1 MTKLE
6 LDYYKKY
13 LDYEDFKTKQA
24 FVQDL
29 NNISD
34 LKQNK
39 QLKNALNINFVYI
52 AIWQAWIKE
61 PNTSWYANAPRDKK
75 NFNVIDLFPFH
86 QTSGPST
93 GNTFDR
99 MPIVDFSDFITIIN
113 GGNENQILKK
123 IMSADFAKIL
133 SNKNKKNPRV
143 DFYIDRAKD
152 KITEATSGCFI
163 EVLDSFGLLPDEFLV
178 KIKDVPPKVLYT
190 NSDNVIPKNIK
201 IITDKFTATTEA
213 EYLQREL
220 LIEDTCERIVKIIQ
234 SFIGMYTELYN
245 FYNESINKT
254 YDPATALS
262 SSGIIDRANIG
273 SLPIER
279 SLMLAKPPIVPAF
292 KKSYVVRENNLKPY
306 VTIKM
311 LYYANEGED
320 DPIEINNFDIPYNS
334 ILTMEHNIK
343 EHNMTITMIDTQGI
357 ISEILIQKMYVVSQ
371 KKTNSRKI
379 ESTGLEYNPEKPYFF
394 MVEYGWAGPET
405 EDEDELI
412 EENVF
417 VKSSNRGFI
426 KSISSQFSFKGN
438 EYTLT
443 ITPNDQENINRYM
456 NNYDLVYFPAKV
468 NNNSTVSIVTGLMAL
483 FLILDDP
490 NKNEIKRKA
499 AEARKNEFQYLFE
512 AIEDASL
519 EQTSVR
525 RGNPPVATIRYVFK
539 HNTGYLLN
547 ADVDSYRQSEG
558 KEIHEIIRTMYGD
571 SVRTGN
577 KIKLSDIKY
586 VNENNRMESLRKAC
600 QSASFSLN
608 AWIVGLYVIW
618 KMKKYFKA
626 IGEKFV
632 FFDASGVFD
641 VFANDEVVSGETEGE
656 CLGMLKVMEIFN
668 PLCMKK
674 ETAQNYTFEQI
685 FDFVEDSIKHSKN
698 LFNQFELEKIMDT
711 EPDEGDQKPTDPRAL
726 TLFTSQ
732 IISIFG
738 CMKNIGM
745 NVSEESKGTHAS
757 EFNMYL
763 GSDGIFA
770 DFNSVNMQMNSSSML
785 KKEYKR
791 RIFGD
796 KHNIFSLEN
805 DNKTYAEK
813 RSSVAYN
820 KFLKALGDEDDV
832 KEKVETR
839 KNEIKAAEIKANKAF
854 KDAADTVDNKKLFP
868 GIKEQI
874 MKTAEES
881 ISKLN
886 KLRNE
891 KMHILYLAYKTN
903 PNKVAFLNCSLP
915 RKLSLLGRQMV
926 QSYSFTP
933 KMVPTRNSNRQF
945 FNQGNSLIT
954 KEGTGDIIEFSIDP
968 VDIGNFNSLMLSNKN
983 KNNIGFTDFS
993 SNMSAG
999 NIYTNAS
1006 KYYRT
1011 YRDID
1016 GKVSKENIA
1025 KDIANLDLNYQ
1036 SQTNLKGSI
1045 TIIGEPY
1052 WSNIN
1057 LVFSTCIYIH
1067 VYYAN
1072 GERSSHSGLYY
1083 VSNAV
1088 QNISDGKFTTK
1099 LEITRA
1105 PTFLSS
1111 LEKLSNKN
1119 KYVG

>member
-6 LDYYKKY
+6 LEYYKKY

-61 PNTSWYANAPRDKK
+61 PNTSWYANTPADKK
-75 NFNVIDLFPFH
+75 NFNEIDLFPFH

-133 SNKNKKNPRV
+133 TNNNKNKKNARI

-178 KIKDVPPKVLYT
+178 KTKDKDAPPKVLYD
-190 NSDNVIPKNIK
+190 NLDNVIPKNIK
-201 IITDKFTATTEA
+201 TITGEFTATTEA

-245 FYNESINKT
+245 FYNESINKN

-320 DPIEINNFDIPYNS
+320 NPIEINNFDIPYNS

-468 NNNSTVSIVTGLMAL
+468 NGESTVSIVTGLMTL
-483 FLILDDP
+483 FLILYDP
-490 NKNEIKRKA
+490 NIAKIQAYAPE
-499 AEARKNEFQYLFE
+499 KNEFE
-512 AIEDASL
+512 
-519 EQTSVR
+519 
-525 RGNPPVATIRYVFK
+525 
-539 HNTGYLLN
+539 
-547 ADVDSYRQSEG
+547 
-558 KEIHEIIRTMYGD
+558 
-571 SVRTGN
+571 
-577 KIKLSDIKY
+577 
-586 VNENNRMESLRKAC
+586 
-600 QSASFSLN
+600 
-608 AWIVGLYVIW
+608 
-618 KMKKYFKA
+618 
-626 IGEKFV
+626 
-632 FFDASGVFD
+632 
-641 VFANDEVVSGETEGE
+641 
-656 CLGMLKVMEIFN
+656 
-668 PLCMKK
+668 
-674 ETAQNYTFEQI
+674 
-685 FDFVEDSIKHSKN
+685 N
-698 LFNQFELEKIMDT
+698 LFNMIEGAQLE
-711 EPDEGDQKPTDPRAL
+711 RV
-726 TLFTSQ
+726 
-732 IISIFG
+732 
-738 CMKNIGM
+738 
-745 NVSEESKGTHAS
+745 NV
-757 EFNMYL
+757 
-763 GSDGIFA
+763 
-770 DFNSVNMQMNSSSML
+770 
-785 KKEYKR
+785 
-791 RIFGD
+791 
-796 KHNIFSLEN
+796 
-805 DNKTYAEK
+805 
-813 RSSVAYN
+813 
-820 KFLKALGDEDDV
+820 
-832 KEKVETR
+832 
-839 KNEIKAAEIKANKAF
+839 
-854 KDAADTVDNKKLFP
+854 
-868 GIKEQI
+868 
-874 MKTAEES
+874 
-881 ISKLN
+881 
-886 KLRNE
+886 
-891 KMHILYLAYKTN
+891 
-903 PNKVAFLNCSLP
+903 
-915 RKLSLLGRQMV
+915 
-926 QSYSFTP
+926 
-933 KMVPTRNSNRQF
+933 
-945 FNQGNSLIT
+945 
-954 KEGTGDIIEFSIDP
+954 
-968 VDIGNFNSLMLSNKN
+968 KN
-983 KNNIGFTDFS
+983 K
-993 SNMSAG
+993 
-999 NIYTNAS
+999 
-1006 KYYRT
+1006 
-1011 YRDID
+1011 D
-1016 GKVSKENIA
+1016 GKVIGSEYHIKNNSIF
-1025 KDIANLDLNYQ
+1025 LH
-1036 SQTNLKGSI
+1036 QT
-1045 TIIGEPY
+1045 T
-1052 WSNIN
+1052 
-1057 LVFSTCIYIH
+1057 
-1067 VYYAN
+1067 
-1072 GERSSHSGLYY
+1072 SSYS
-1083 VSNAV
+1083 
-1088 QNISDGKFTTK
+1088 
-1099 LEITRA
+1099 
-1105 PTFLSS
+1105 
-1111 LEKLSNKN
+1111 
-1119 KYVG
+1119 